1 MSTTEP
7 GMKIAY
13 RVVTNIV
20 FLIRESVGA
29 QANTHYVSGNCDAAP
44 LVRLICSAASTY
56 GEYSAQGNHFTEIR
70 VLVYLL

>member
-1 MSTTEP
+1 MQVREL
-7 GMKIAY
+7 

-44 LVRLICSAASTY
+44 LVRLISVVVSMRLG
-56 GEYSAQGNHFTEIR
+56 GEEALGRSRSLRGLERA
-70 VLVYLL
+70 